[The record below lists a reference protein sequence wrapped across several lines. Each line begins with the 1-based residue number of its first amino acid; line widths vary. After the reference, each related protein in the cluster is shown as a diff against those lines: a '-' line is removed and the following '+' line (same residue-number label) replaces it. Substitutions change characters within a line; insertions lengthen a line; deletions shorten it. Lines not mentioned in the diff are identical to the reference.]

1 MNDLHKQALS
11 LLAYLFLRHDR
22 MDRAEVLYRALHRL
36 YPEDAG
42 FAATLAY
49 IRLEHKDWDL
59 ALELAEGASR
69 TAERELVPTL
79 GVIRA
84 RALHGLGRT
93 DEAWAAMR
101 RAVGSPGETRS
112 EG

>member
-42 FAATLAY
+42 FAAALAY
-49 IRLEHKDWDL
+49 IRLEHGDWDR
-59 ALELAEGASR
+59 ALELAQGAAQV
-69 TAERELVPTL
+69 AEKPLQPTL

-84 RALHGLGRT
+84 RALNGLGRT
-93 DEAWAAMR
+93 DEAWAVMR
-101 RAVGSPGETRS
+101 RAVGTPGKTRS